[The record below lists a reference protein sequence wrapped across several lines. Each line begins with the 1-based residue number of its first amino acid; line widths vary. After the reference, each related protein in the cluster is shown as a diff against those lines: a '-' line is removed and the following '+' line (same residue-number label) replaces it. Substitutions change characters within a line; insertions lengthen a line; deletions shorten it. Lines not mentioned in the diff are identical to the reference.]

1 MRRGLKAV
9 GLGTLIG
16 IGGMLFGL
24 SPVGAVFE
32 TGLGLSWLFNLR
44 GVVNPPQEVAVVAIN
59 SRTGAMLD
67 LPESPQEWPRSIH
80 GQLVDNLVQRG
91 ASVIVFDVFFG
102 AGKDPD
108 QDQLFVDAVN
118 RANRVVLVEKLT
130 GKRQPITDRD
140 GVHVGSVWVEELVS
154 PMEHLAKAAKGLAPF
169 PLPKLDAAVYEFW
182 TFKSS
187 VGDAPTMPA
196 IALQLHATGALQS
209 WQALLAGWQ
218 LPVSEP
224 PVLPEKLGKSAEVR
238 NLMRQWRGALVNQ
251 NEASLI
257 WPELAT
263 ADGQLLRALAALY
276 SGEPHRFINF
286 YGPPG
291 TIPTIP
297 YHAVIKGSDP
307 NLPPE
312 ALDFTNKVVFVGFSD
327 LYDPGQPDRFYT
339 VFTGEDGVDLS
350 GVEIAA
356 TSFANLLTDDALKP
370 VGTAETA
377 LLLALFGF
385 FLGLMIYLLPAIV
398 GVPLALV
405 LAGLY
410 VFWAQWQF
418 NAAAVWWPLATP
430 MLVQF
435 PVALFAGLLA
445 QYLLERR
452 RSIQVTEA
460 INYYLPEN
468 VARELTENRLDPAQA
483 NKVVYST
490 CLATDMAGF
499 STIAEQM
506 PPDKLASFLNE
517 YFEALAQPLKNHQV
531 DVTEF
536 RADAIMC
543 AWTAGGPSVSIRSKA
558 IFAALEAV
566 EAIEHFKVR
575 HQMLGAKLRIGL
587 ECGNV
592 YVGHAGGGGHFVY
605 SIVGDC
611 ANTASRIEGLNKHL
625 GTQLAATAAVTEG
638 LDDLLL
644 LRPMGKFQFVGKTEG
659 LPIVE
664 ILASRSD
671 ATPDQL
677 DLCSRFAAALQCF
690 QQGDW
695 VSAETHFQE
704 LLSHFPDDGPSLFFR
719 ARCQKYLAGA
729 EPPEDLTTVRMDA
742 K

>member
-1 MRRGLKAV
+1 MRRWLKALTLGVFIGV
-9 GLGTLIG
+9 GGA
-16 IGGMLFGL
+16 LFGL
-24 SPVGAVFE
+24 SPLGAAFE
-32 TGLGLSWLFNLR
+32 TSVGLSWLFKVR
-44 GVVNPPQEVAVVAIN
+44 GAVEPPPQVAVVAVN
-59 SRTGAMLD
+59 NRTGEMLG
-67 LPESPQEWPRSIH
+67 LPDSPRDWPRSIH
-80 GQLVDNLVQRG
+80 GKLVDSLVQRG
-91 ASVIVFDVFFG
+91 AAVIVFDVFFG
-102 AGKDPD
+102 AGKDPE
-108 QDQLFVDAVN
+108 QDQLFVDAVE

-140 GVHVGSVWVEELVS
+140 GVHVGAVWVEELLS
-154 PMEHLAKAAKGLAPF
+154 PMAPLSDVAKGLAPF

-196 IALQLHATGALQS
+196 IALQLYA
-209 WQALLAGWQ
+209 
-218 LPVSEP
+218 EK
-224 PVLPEKLGKSAEVR
+224 VLPDWQTLFSQRASSAVGAQSTKPLGQAAEVR
-238 NLMRQWRGALVNQ
+238 SLMRQWRSTLLNKEESTSGWPVLAPAESGLLKAL
-251 NEASLI
+251 
-257 WPELAT
+257 
-263 ADGQLLRALAALY
+263 DALY
-276 SGEPHRFINF
+276 RGEPHRFINF
-286 YGPPG
+286 YGTPG
-291 TIPTIP
+291 TIPTVP

-307 NLPPE
+307 NLPPG
-312 ALDFTNKVVFVGFSD
+312 ALNFTNKVVFVGFSD

-339 VFTGEDGVDLS
+339 VYTGEDGVDLS

-356 TSFANLLTDDALKP
+356 TSFANLLTDNALKP
-370 VGTAETA
+370 VRAAEA
-377 LLLALFGF
+377 GLFLLLFGLFM
-385 FLGLMIYLLPAIV
+385 GLMIYLLPAIA
-398 GVPLALV
+398 GVPLALF

-410 VFWAQWQF
+410 ASYAQWQF
-418 NAAAVWWPLATP
+418 NGGATWLPLATP

-435 PVALFAGLLA
+435 PVALFSGLLA

-452 RSIQVTEA
+452 RSIQVSEA

-483 NKVVYST
+483 NKVVYSI

-499 STIAEQM
+499 STIAEKM

-543 AWTAGGPSVSIRSKA
+543 AWTSSKPSVAIRSKA
-558 IFAALEAV
+558 IFASLEAV

-575 HQMLGAKLRIGL
+575 HQMLGARLRIGL

-625 GTQLAATAAVTEG
+625 GTQLAATASVTEG
-638 LDDLLL
+638 LDALLL
-644 LRPMGKFQFVGKTEG
+644 LRPLGKFQFVGKTEG

-664 ILASRSD
+664 ILASHSD
-671 ATPDQL
+671 ATAEQRE
-677 DLCSRFAAALQCF
+677 LCTRFAECLQIF
-690 QQGDW
+690 QRGEW
-695 VSAETHFQE
+695 SVAEAGFQD
-704 LLSHFPDDGPSLFFR
+704 LLEDFPEDGPSQFFM
-719 ARCQKYLAGA
+719 ARCQQYLCGA
-729 EPPEDLTTVRMDA
+729 ELPEDLMTVRMDA